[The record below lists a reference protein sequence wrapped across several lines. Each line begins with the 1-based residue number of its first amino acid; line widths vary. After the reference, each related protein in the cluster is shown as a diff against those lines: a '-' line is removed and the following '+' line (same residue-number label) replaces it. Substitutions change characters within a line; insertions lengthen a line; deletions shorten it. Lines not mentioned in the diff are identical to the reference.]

1 MDDILF
7 ESIKRKD
14 KKRFIDFDASAAA
27 TATPQKLTLA
37 SATEELIG
45 VGGSFASSAYDG
57 S

>member
-14 KKRFIDFDASAAA
+14 KKRFIDLDASAAA
-27 TATPQKLTLA
+27 AATPQKLTLA

>member
-7 ESIKRKD
+7 ESVKRKD
-14 KKRFIDFDASAAA
+14 KKRFINLDAAA
-27 TATPQKLTLA
+27 AAPQKANLA

-45 VGGSFASSAYDG
+45 VTLGSSFTSSANEG